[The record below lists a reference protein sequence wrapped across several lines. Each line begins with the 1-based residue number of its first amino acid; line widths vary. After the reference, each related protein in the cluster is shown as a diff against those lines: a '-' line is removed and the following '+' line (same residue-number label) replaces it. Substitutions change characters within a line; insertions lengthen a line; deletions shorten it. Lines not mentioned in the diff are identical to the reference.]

1 LGWILVAEIL
11 LGGTGRSTLLLLV
24 VYESAVSGQGEEDS
38 NPVQTAMEHETEP
51 ATYQMLGYG
60 SMS

>member
-1 LGWILVAEIL
+1 MGEIL
-11 LGGTGRSTLLLLV
+11 LGGTGRSTLLPLV

-51 ATYQMLGYG
+51 VTYQMPGYG
-60 SMS
+60 STS

>member
-1 LGWILVAEIL
+1 MGEIL

-38 NPVQTAMEHETEP
+38 NPVQTEMEHEMEP
-51 ATYQMLGYG
+51 ATYQMPGYG
-60 SMS
+60 STS